1 VVLNVSNERP
11 EDIIRKFLED
21 ASKGVKV
28 TVVSSYD
35 VMSVITAGILGRAFR
50 ALDIEFEILGEESKE
65 AIESNAILINCQV
78 GSCSNCIMVF
88 ESRSE
93 YVSKRGST
101 YILKLATLPESFRRI
116 LAEYVIIPKEVRY
129 LVLASILSKYTP
141 RLLFKRLD
149 NNDLKVFDEA
159 LKDGIIESVP
169 GLKLMGWGI
178 APITNILKCSVDAL
192 ITKFFMSDEVEKE
205 REIKLSS
212 NDIASLLE
220 LKSSDELLSNNYII
234 KDNWVVKD
242 LYQLTYSLI
251 YGLDV
256 MGIDLSTLV
265 MNTNKVTWLVR
276 EFMESLINIKELLN
290 LVLSGKFTKYGKY
303 YIVEHDVNIEKTSIT
318 VLNKVLKGMKLIS
331 NEEAVIIKL
340 DDNLFVPLQLAN
352 GKIINKAVGIK
363 HGYAVIK
370 NIKDLLK

>member
-11 EDIIRKFLED
+11 EDVIRKFLEN

-35 VMSVITAGILGRAFR
+35 VRSVITAGILGRALR

-78 GSCSNCIMVF
+78 GSCSNCVMVF
-88 ESRSE
+88 ESKSE

-101 YILKLATLPESFRRI
+101 YILKLTSLPESFRRI
-116 LAEYVIIPKEVRY
+116 LAEYVIIPKEIRY

-141 RLLFKRLD
+141 RLMFKGLD

-169 GLKLMGWGI
+169 GLKLMGWSI
-178 APITNILKCSVDAL
+178 APITNILKCSVDVL
-192 ITKFFMSDEVEKE
+192 ITKFFMSDEIEKE
-205 REIKLSS
+205 REVKLSP

-251 YGLDV
+251 YGLDI

-303 YIVEHDVNIEKTSIT
+303 YIIEHGVNIEKTSIT
-318 VLNKVLKGMKLIS
+318 ILNKVLKGMKLIS
-331 NEEAVIIKL
+331 NEEAIIVKL
-340 DDNLFVPLQLAN
+340 DGNLLVPLQLAN

-370 NIKDLLK
+370 NIKDLP